1 MSEIVR
7 KTYRVSKDLDGKI
20 KELLKIYEVKSEN
33 ELIEKVINDIYK
45 LKHSKAL
52 VPYEELD
59 KKDAEMK
66 RLYFEL
72 GKLKTQ
78 LEEREKELERERNKS
93 FWARLFGK

>member
-1 MSEIVR
+1 MATIR
-7 KTYRVSKDLDGKI
+7 KTYRVSEETDAKI
-20 KELLKIYEVKSEN
+20 KELVKLYEIKSEN

-45 LKHSKAL
+45 IKHSKAL

-72 GKLKTQ
+72 GKLKAQ
-78 LEEREKELERERNKS
+78 LEEKKKS
-93 FWARLFGK
+93 FWSRLFSKK